1 MARKTSEIKTIRT
14 LLQIMVDGNLEYL
27 RVEGIELKRSPYI
40 NKEPIQVATKDN
52 GKTTKQAN
60 LNTEDEALFWSAN

>member
-27 RVEGIELKRSPYI
+27 RVEGIELKRNPYL
-40 NKEPIQVATKDN
+40 NKEIQDALP
-52 GKTTKQAN
+52 KTQGTNTKQAS
-60 LNTEDEALFWSAN
+60 LNSDDEALFWSAN